1 MKNSPAKSSGSAV
14 AMISFL
20 RSFGRVVVM
29 LALSAMLVA
38 QAGAAAVALPSG
50 AISWFKGEGNGNDSV
65 GSNNATL
72 NGMSF
77 TAGEVGQ
84 AFTYNGTTD
93 YFTIPAGTL
102 PTGSSARTIEM
113 WVHPTSSSWTAD
125 THPLFETGTSIDH
138 MFAIDFDTYPNLQ
151 FYTYGPGDHTFST
164 GLTAGHE
171 TDWLHLALTYD
182 GSTLTI
188 YANGTSVYSTSI
200 ALTTTSNLL
209 RIGGATAVA
218 GKFDGQVDEVT
229 IYNRALSGAEVS
241 GIYSAGTAGKFVV
254 TPVITSP
261 TLDLTVTNNAYS
273 YTITATGS
281 PSTYGATGL
290 PTGLSID
297 INTGII
303 SGTPTVAGPYTISLY
318 ATNAGVV
325 GSGTL
330 SLKVDVI
337 TTLVSSGLDYPEAII
352 KDSAGN
358 IYFGNASGG
367 KIQKYTVSTG
377 VTTDFVVLGAE
388 PTGIVI
394 DGADNIYANLSNT
407 GNIKKITPAGVV
419 TTYASGIPGE
429 GNYGLAFDSV
439 GNLYLASHNT
449 GKIRKI
455 TSGGVVS
462 DYITLTSGFYRLL
475 FDAADNMYVANA
487 DNGYIKKVTPGLV
500 TSTFA
505 TLTTPNT
512 MIFDPNG
519 NMLVTGGNQDLIY
532 KVTPAGTVTTFSTGF
547 RNVAGI
553 VAATDWTLYVTESF
567 GSLKIRRVGLPGPEM
582 DVFGNGVS
590 IVNGDVTPSATD
602 FTDFGSTSLGSTVTR
617 TFSVA
622 NTGTS
627 NLSLTGTPKV
637 AVSGS
642 NAGDFTVTVQP
653 TSPVSASTSATFQ
666 VQFAPSAT
674 GTRSATLT
682 IVNDDSDEGT
692 YTFAIQGTGSVPA
705 NAVSWWRAENNATDT
720 VGGHNGTLNGSV
732 TYTAGVTGQAFS
744 FPNANGNYVEV
755 SAPYTAFTTE
765 LTVEYWVYMPSTTAQ
780 GPWLGQ
786 STRNLDAAN
795 SPVWLMH
802 GLANRMVQFL
812 VWDGATS
819 RGVGPITIP
828 PGTWHHVVGV
838 AKASALQLYLDG
850 NLVGTAA
857 GISTS
862 IFSNPSAVVHIG
874 EDPRNVGLN
883 NRMFGNLDEVVIY
896 NHALTASEV
905 LARFNLVGGTPEINV
920 TGNGQ
925 DITDGDTTPTT
936 ADFTDFGNVSSGGS
950 LQRTFTIQNNGSG
963 ALSISS
969 ITSSSARFVVS
980 GAPSTVAADSSA
992 TFNVTFSPNAL
1003 GSQNGTITINNSDSD
1018 EAVYDFS
1025 VTGTGVV
1032 PEIDLLGNGVSI
1044 ANNDSTPSTADF
1056 TDFGSAYAG
1065 GGFVTRTFTIAN
1077 TGAGILNLS
1086 GSPKVAVSG
1095 ANAADFTVTV
1105 QPTSPVAATS
1115 GTTTFQVKFSPSST
1129 GTRTAALTIANDD
1142 SDEGTYT
1149 FAIQGA
1155 GGASSPPANSL
1166 AWWKAENNGVDSV
1179 NGNTAVLQ
1187 GSAGYTAG
1195 KVGQAFNLN
1204 SSAIDVA
1211 HSASLS
1217 PTDAFTIELWVKT
1230 TASDARLVNKLSFS
1244 GTVGG
1249 YNFDI
1254 FSGYLRLEVF
1264 TTGFAGGSVYSA
1276 AANVADGNWHHV
1288 AASYDKAAGSNQLKV
1303 YLDGVQVGASTITP
1317 ITLAYNAST
1326 PLRMGYWF
1334 DNSTSSSMGFF
1345 NGQMDEVTLYGTALT
1360 ASAIQDIYNAGATGK
1375 ITGSA
1380 QGWSADTGNGNSSSN
1395 TTADNMRIRR
1405 NGSNIEFS
1413 ADSGAT
1419 WTASTPYST
1428 TTSVTLTG
1436 SNADDTFVIDFSGG
1450 NPIPSGGISVAGS
1463 GQVLS
1468 DKLVV
1473 TGGAFGTVTHN
1484 LSNAHDGS
1492 VVITGFGTINYTGL
1506 EPVDMTGSTVTDLI
1520 FNLPA
1525 GPSNA
1530 ILGDDGTAANGI
1542 SRFSSSPVTFESTD
1556 FTNPSG
1562 SLTINRGNAGD
1573 TVTINATPDFT
1584 ATLTVGAAAFPVSSV
1599 TVAGALTLAANKDFT
1614 VYAAN
1619 TVNFSTSSSDVVL
1632 SGTGSASI
1640 TTARDIALASGASLT
1655 TVNGNLTLSAN
1666 QQGSPTSGAFVGVDI
1681 NGGTVQSTGSGS
1693 VTVSGKGGDVGT
1705 SGVDARRYGVEL
1717 RNNGHILGGTSGT
1730 CLVQGTGG
1738 TNVGWRNYGI
1748 HMLDAASSITSA
1760 GANVQLTGLGGGT
1773 GSGSN
1778 EDVGIWLDAGLVSAG
1793 GTGTVSVQGTG
1804 ATAAV
1809 LDNNHHGVHLVAAA
1823 INSTGGAV
1831 TVTGVAGGGA
1841 GGGNN
1846 IGVVLLAGSTISAGG
1861 ATSAVTV
1868 TGTGGAGNGGY
1879 GVALIGAGAKITSSG
1894 GDVLVTGTASQIA
1907 ASSIRGIWMVTA
1919 TPSITTALNGG
1930 NVTLVSDSMDISNGT
1945 ISANAAST
1953 VTMRPKTA
1961 GTVVNLGGAD
1971 AISTPNTLGLTSAEL
1986 AAVSAGTVIIG
1997 HTSSA
2002 ALTVSATITH
2012 ANSSALSIV
2021 AGTGL
2026 NINLNAGITTAGGA
2040 VAFNNAV
2047 VLGAATVAV
2056 DTSNGGGTPAGAS
2069 ISFTSTIDLGANLL
2083 TLNGGAASYSI
2094 GTVFSGTGGKLT
2106 KQGSGTLTL
2115 SAANTYTG
2123 ATSVS
2128 NGKLLVNGSLSA
2140 SSAVTVA
2147 NGATL
2152 GGSGTVG
2159 VVTAQS
2165 GGSVSPGSSPGIL
2178 NVGNTTFSSGSTFVV
2193 EVNGT
2198 TAGTGYDQ
2206 LNVTGTINLGGATLS
2221 LSGSFTPSASQTYT
2235 IIAND
2240 SSDVVTGTFNGL
2252 PEGKLI
2258 PNFLGSSFAAKISY
2272 VGGTGNDVT
2281 LTTQLP
2287 PEINVKGNGVSIVSG
2302 DVTPS
2307 TADHTDF
2314 GSASAGVTN
2323 VFTIENTGTGL
2334 LTLSGTPKVAVS
2346 GANAGDFTVSVQP
2359 AATVA
2364 ASGSTTFTVVFAP
2377 LALGTR
2383 TATLSIAND
2392 DLDEDPYTFAIQAVG
2407 TLNHAPQGANNTIT
2421 VIENK
2426 AYGIPTAAWGFT
2438 DPNDS
2443 PTNAFNRVKVT
2454 SLPALGTLTSAGL
2467 PVSAG
2472 DYVTPVSN
2480 GAGVWTPQAS
2490 PTGWGSTLGMSADGT
2505 KLYGASS
2512 GRMYHSYDSGVT
2524 WAPDTDSSR
2533 SYRYL
2538 ATSADGAKVV
2548 GVVFNGFIYTS
2559 TDSGLTFTARMTD
2572 MTRPWVTVSSSAD
2585 GVHLVAASG
2594 NSVSGEVW
2602 ISADSGV
2609 TWTQTTPPDGAAH
2622 DFRGIAASAS
2632 GSKVVLGAQTGK
2644 IYTSTD
2650 YGATW
2655 VDRNLSRTWTYFA
2668 SSTDGTK
2675 LAGAVYGGQLYTSTD
2690 SGATWTARES
2700 ARDWYS
2706 IASSAD
2712 GSQLVA
2718 CVLTTGKLY
2727 VSSDY
2732 GVTWSPQD
2740 VNRDWNAVAMS
2751 ADGTKM
2757 AATDGSGFVYTSTQG
2772 PGLVYTPP
2780 ANASGSPYTTFTFQ
2794 VEDDGGVLNGGANLD
2809 PTARTMTI
2817 NIVKPEI
2824 NVKGNSITIT
2834 DGSSTPSS
2842 ANHTSFGT
2850 VAAASGTIVR
2860 TFTIENLGDSPL
2872 NISAINLSGSNA
2884 ADFTVGTL
2892 TPTSPVAVSG
2902 TATFTVTFDPSAI
2915 GLRTAT
2921 VNILSDD
2928 SDEGTYDFAIEGN
2941 GGGPTSWNAGTGNGN
2956 GAGNGTAD
2964 SLRVRLNG
2972 ANIEFSGDGGA
2983 TWTAVAVYANTSVLT
2998 LNGSN
3003 DDDTF
3008 VVDFSG
3014 GNPIPVGGITV
3025 VGSGQGTV
3033 GDSIQLISGSHTTV
3047 TYSFINNNDGS
3058 IDIDGSVINY
3068 TGLEPIIDNTDA
3080 ANRIFT
3086 YTGGAETITVRSVSA
3101 TQTKVDST
3109 LGEVVTFNNPTAT
3122 MTINAG
3128 TGDDT
3133 ILLYS
3138 LSSGW
3143 TASVTI
3149 NGDAGDDIIQLNK
3162 TVATLAS
3169 ITVNGNAHTIG
3180 DTLNF
3185 DREGDATIV
3194 TSGASPGTV
3203 TGGSP
3208 AIQTV
3213 TYNTVET
3220 INNHLYGSIGDAV
3233 IADRGPYFSTGTI
3246 SLYKAA
3252 KGTQAIVNTTI
3263 KDPYEIDLD
3272 ATGKFVIADY
3282 EVNAGTAGIYT
3293 IDRFTGNKTTNSAN
3307 GSFSVPF
3314 GVKVDKTAGVNA
3326 GKYIVA
3332 DLDADNDGSTKWGA
3346 IFVVNPAAASPG
3358 NQTKRSSRSVGTG
3371 TAFYWL
3377 TGLALGSAG
3386 DIYVCDQGDQSNPA
3400 TQPPRI
3406 FHVNP
3411 TTGNRT
3417 VIAQGGTLR
3426 RPIGLAVV
3434 SGTGVTA
3441 QLVVVDAGLKRLFR
3455 FTGTGSVIT
3464 PAAGDQLV
3472 HSGVTFDQP
3481 THVAIDRDGNYI
3493 ITDAPVGAAAGQ
3505 RRVHRMDSTTLVVT
3519 PISTGG
3525 FLEQPRGTVVI
3536 P

>member
-1 MKNSPAKSSGSAV
+1 VKTLFVPNLMKTGSMKTSKSFGRAV
-14 AMISFL
+14 AMIPSL
-20 RSFGRVVVM
+20 RSLARTAVVLALLTLVM
-29 LALSAMLVA
+29 LQPCSVMAALPANAVA
-38 QAGAAAVALPSG
+38 QWKAENNA
-50 AISWFKGEGNGNDSV
+50 NDSV
-65 GSNNATL
+65 GSNNGTLQGGATYGAGYSGQAFSFANVGDYVLVPDSSDLDFASSFTIEGWVNMVDRSAYYMVVTKAPSVGGSNYPGNYELRITPTTGYLELGMEHASGGGLTFWTSTTAVPINQWVHLALVYTSATSVKFYINGVLSDTFSTSVTPLVNNNPLRIAARADGYTL
-72 NGMSF
+72 NGRID
-77 TAGEVGQ
+77 EL
-84 AFTYNGTTD
+84 
-93 YFTIPAGTL
+93 TL
-102 PTGSSARTIEM
+102 
-113 WVHPTSSSWTAD
+113 
-125 THPLFETGTSIDH
+125 
-138 MFAIDFDTYPNLQ
+138 
-151 FYTYGPGDHTFST
+151 
-164 GLTAGHE
+164 
-171 TDWLHLALTYD
+171 
-182 GSTLTI
+182 
-188 YANGTSVYSTSI
+188 YS
-200 ALTTTSNLL
+200 
-209 RIGGATAVA
+209 
-218 GKFDGQVDEVT
+218 
-229 IYNRALSGAEVS
+229 RALSGSEISARAGATPEIDVQGNGVSIASGDVTPSSADFTDFGGAISGSGTVTRTFTITNSGPVSLTLSGTPKVAVS
-241 GIYSAGTAGKFVV
+241 GSNAGDFTVTAQPASPVAASGSTTFQVQFAPSALGTRSATLTIANDDSDEGTYTFAIQGTGVIL
-254 TPVITSP
+254 PVITSP

-330 SLKVDVI
+330 NLKVDMI

-407 GNIKKITPAGVV
+407 GNIKKITPGGVV

-567 GSLKIRRVGLPGPEM
+567 GSFKIRRVGLPYVPEI
-582 DVFGNGVS
+582 DVKGNGVS
-590 IVNGDVTPSATD
+590 IVNGDVTPSTTD
-602 FTDFGSTSLGSTVTR
+602 YTDFGSAVSGSGTVTR
-617 TFSVA
+617 TFTIA
-622 NTGTS
+622 NTGVDPL
-627 NLSLTGTPKV
+627 NLSGTPKV

-642 NAGDFTVTVQP
+642 NAGDFTVTTQP
-653 TSPVSASTSATFQ
+653 TSPVTASGSTTFQ
-666 VQFAPSAT
+666 VRFSPSAT
-674 GTRSATLT
+674 GTRSAT
-682 IVNDDSDEGT
+682 
-692 YTFAIQGTGSVPA
+692 
-705 NAVSWWRAENNATDT
+705 
-720 VGGHNGTLNGSV
+720 
-732 TYTAGVTGQAFS
+732 
-744 FPNANGNYVEV
+744 
-755 SAPYTAFTTE
+755 
-765 LTVEYWVYMPSTTAQ
+765 
-780 GPWLGQ
+780 
-786 STRNLDAAN
+786 
-795 SPVWLMH
+795 
-802 GLANRMVQFL
+802 
-812 VWDGATS
+812 
-819 RGVGPITIP
+819 
-828 PGTWHHVVGV
+828 
-838 AKASALQLYLDG
+838 
-850 NLVGTAA
+850 
-857 GISTS
+857 
-862 IFSNPSAVVHIG
+862 
-874 EDPRNVGLN
+874 
-883 NRMFGNLDEVVIY
+883 
-896 NHALTASEV
+896 
-905 LARFNLVGGTPEINV
+905 
-920 TGNGQ
+920 
-925 DITDGDTTPTT
+925 
-936 ADFTDFGNVSSGGS
+936 
-950 LQRTFTIQNNGSG
+950 
-963 ALSISS
+963 
-969 ITSSSARFVVS
+969 
-980 GAPSTVAADSSA
+980 
-992 TFNVTFSPNAL
+992 
-1003 GSQNGTITINNSDSD
+1003 
-1018 EAVYDFS
+1018 
-1025 VTGTGVV
+1025 
-1032 PEIDLLGNGVSI
+1032 
-1044 ANNDSTPSTADF
+1044 
-1056 TDFGSAYAG
+1056 
-1065 GGFVTRTFTIAN
+1065 
-1077 TGAGILNLS
+1077 
-1086 GSPKVAVSG
+1086 
-1095 ANAADFTVTV
+1095 
-1105 QPTSPVAATS
+1105 
-1115 GTTTFQVKFSPSST
+1115 
-1129 GTRTAALTIANDD
+1129 LTIANDD

-1149 FAIQGA
+1149 FAIQGT
-1155 GGASSPPANSL
+1155 GAS
-1166 AWWKAENNGVDSV
+1166 
-1179 NGNTAVLQ
+1179 
-1187 GSAGYTAG
+1187 
-1195 KVGQAFNLN
+1195 
-1204 SSAIDVA
+1204 
-1211 HSASLS
+1211 
-1217 PTDAFTIELWVKT
+1217 
-1230 TASDARLVNKLSFS
+1230 
-1244 GTVGG
+1244 
-1249 YNFDI
+1249 
-1254 FSGYLRLEVF
+1254 
-1264 TTGFAGGSVYSA
+1264 
-1276 AANVADGNWHHV
+1276 
-1288 AASYDKAAGSNQLKV
+1288 AGS
-1303 YLDGVQVGASTITP
+1303 T
-1317 ITLAYNAST
+1317 
-1326 PLRMGYWF
+1326 
-1334 DNSTSSSMGFF
+1334 
-1345 NGQMDEVTLYGTALT
+1345 
-1360 ASAIQDIYNAGATGK
+1360 
-1375 ITGSA
+1375 
-1380 QGWSADTGNGNSSSN
+1380 GWSADTGNGNGSGN
-1395 TTADNMRIRR
+1395 ATADNLRIRR
-1405 NGSNIEFS
+1405 NGANIEFS
-1413 ADSGAT
+1413 ADSGVS
-1419 WTASTPYST
+1419 WTASAPYST
-1428 TTSVTLTG
+1428 TTTLTLTG

-1450 NPIPSGGISVAGS
+1450 NPIPSGGVSVAGG
-1463 GQVLS
+1463 GQVTG
-1468 DKLVV
+1468 DKLRV
-1473 TGGAFGTVTHN
+1473 TGGIFGTVLHS
-1484 LSNAHDGS
+1484 LSNAHDGF
-1492 VVITGFGTINYTGL
+1492 VNITGFGQIDYTGL

-1520 FNLPA
+1520 FNLP
-1525 GPSNA
+1525 GTGSNA
-1530 ILGDDGTAANGI
+1530 ILEDDGTPANTFSTFREAASG
-1542 SRFSSSPVTFESTD
+1542 FELTTFQ
-1556 FTNPSG
+1556 NPSG
-1562 SLTINRGNAGD
+1562 SLTINRGNASD

-1584 ATLTVGAAAFPVSSV
+1584 AALTVGAAAFPVSSV
-1599 TVAGALTLAANKDFT
+1599 TVAGALTLAANKNFT

-1619 TVNFSTSSSDVVL
+1619 TVNFSTSGSDVAL
-1632 SGTGSASI
+1632 SGTGAASI
-1640 TTARDIALASGASLT
+1640 TTARDIALVSGASLT
-1655 TVNGNLTLSAN
+1655 TVDGNLTLSANAAGTGTGNFAGINNSGLIQASGTGVVTLTGRGGDTGATQAGIYVQSGGDVIGGTTGTMVLTGTGGTGTGGNAFGILVDGSGTTVTSGGANVTLTGSGSAGGSGNANSGVSVDHSSVVSAGGSGNVTVTGTSTSTSTGNFQIGVGLNNAARITSSGGNVSVTGTGGGNGANGDGHMGVSLVDGGIIDAGGTGTVSVTGTGGSGASGLGVEHGGIWFGGNSAQITSAGGSITLTGTAGATGISFGIELDNGATTPTISTPAAGGNITLIADKMNFVTGSITVNNAANTATLRQKTNAKAINIGAADSGTQLGLTDAELDRVIAPTVNIGDANSGAVTVSAAITHPNNLSISVASGITFAQSVTMAVNKSLTVATTSTASGISLSTTSSDLAASGTGAISLTSTRDISLVSGASIITANGNLTLSAN
-1666 QQGSPTSGAFVGVDI
+1666 ASGATAGTFNGVNVDGATI
-1681 NGGTVQSTGSGS
+1681 QATGSGVVS
-1693 VTVSGKGGDVGT
+1693 VTGKGGTTASSIGINVANSGLISGGTAGTTSTVSGT
-1705 SGVDARRYGVEL
+1705 
-1717 RNNGHILGGTSGT
+1717 
-1730 CLVQGTGG
+1730 
-1738 TNVGWRNYGI
+1738 
-1748 HMLDAASSITSA
+1748 
-1760 GANVQLTGLGGGT
+1760 GGT
-1773 GSGSN
+1773 GSGNNQFGVVVQSSGSITTSGGN
-1778 EDVGIWLDAGLVSAG
+1778 IQVTGQGGTGTGTSCYGVFGYSGGSIRATGSGTVTVNGTGGGGAGGLDGAGVALSALGSSGTTITSAGGNVQITGAGGGSGTASASTGVIVADSASVSAG
-1793 GTGTVSVQGTG
+1793 GTGTV
-1804 ATAAV
+1804 
-1809 LDNNHHGVHLVAAA
+1809 
-1823 INSTGGAV
+1823 
-1831 TVTGVAGGGA
+1831 
-1841 GGGNN
+1841 
-1846 IGVVLLAGSTISAGG
+1846 TIS
-1861 ATSAVTV
+1861 
-1868 TGTGGAGNGGY
+1868 GTGGAGTGGSNYGVSITSASQGNTFITSNGGAVSIT
-1879 GVALIGAGAKITSSG
+1879 GIEGAGAGSYAINSSG
-1894 GDVLVTGTASQIA
+1894 GNSH
-1907 ASSIRGIWMVTA
+1907 
-1919 TPSITTALNGG
+1919 SITTAVNGG
-1930 NVTLVSDSMDISNGT
+1930 TLTMIGNSMLIDSVLT
-1945 ISANAAST
+1945 ISAANASS
-1953 VTMRPKTA
+1953 VTFKPFTAAVAINLGTATDTIGGPLGLADAELDRVTA
-1961 GTVVNLGGAD
+1961 GTINIGD
-1971 AISTPNTLGLTSAEL
+1971 ANSG
-1986 AAVSAGTVIIG
+1986 
-1997 HTSSA
+1997 
-2002 ALTVSATITH
+2002 ALTVSAAISRSN
-2012 ANSSALSIV
+2012 ANALSLN

-2040 VAFNNAV
+2040 VTFNNAV
-2047 VLGAATVAV
+2047 VQGATATV
-2056 DTSNGGGTPAGAS
+2056 DTTNGGGTPAGAS
-2069 ISFTSTIDLGANLL
+2069 LTFASTIDLGANLL
-2083 TLNGGAASYSI
+2083 TLNGGATSYSI
-2094 GTVFSGTGGKLT
+2094 TGVISGTGGQLT

-2115 SAANTYTG
+2115 TATNTYTG
-2123 ATSVS
+2123 ATIVS
-2128 NGKLLVNGSLSA
+2128 NGKLLVNGSLA
-2140 SSAVTVA
+2140 TAGTVTVA

-2165 GGSVSPGSSPGIL
+2165 GSSVSPGSSPGIL
-2178 NVGNTTFSSGSTFVV
+2178 NVGNTTFNSGSTFVV
-2193 EVNGT
+2193 EINGT

-2240 SSDVVTGTFNGL
+2240 SSDAVTGTFNGL

-2323 VFTIENTGTGL
+2323 VFTIENTSTGL
-2334 LTLSGTPKVAVS
+2334 LTLNGTPKVAVS

-2407 TLNHAPQGANNTIT
+2407 TLNHAPQGADNTIT

-2538 ATSADGAKVV
+2538 ATSADGTKVV

-2884 ADFTVGTL
+2884 ADFTIGTL
-2892 TPTSPVAVSG
+2892 TPASPVAVSG

-2972 ANIEFSGDGGA
+2972 ANIEFSGDSGA

-3058 IDIDGSVINY
+3058 IDIDGSVISY

-3109 LGEVVTFNNPTAT
+3109 LGEMVTFNNPTAT

-3143 TASVTI
+3143 AATVTI

-3169 ITVNGNAHTIG
+3169 ITVNGNAHTVG

-3314 GVKVDKTAGVNA
+3314 GIKVDKTAGVNA

-3332 DLDADNDGSTKWGA
+3332 DLDADNNGTTKWGA
-3346 IFVVNPAAASPG
+3346 IFVVNPATASPG
-3358 NQTKRSSRSVGTG
+3358 NQTKLSSRSVGTG
-3371 TAFYWL
+3371 TDFYWL
-3377 TGLALGSAG
+3377 SGLALGSAG

-3426 RPIGLAVV
+3426 RPIGLAVI

-3481 THVAIDRDGNYI
+3481 THVALDRDGNYI
-3493 ITDAPVGAAAGQ
+3493 ITDAPVGASAGQ